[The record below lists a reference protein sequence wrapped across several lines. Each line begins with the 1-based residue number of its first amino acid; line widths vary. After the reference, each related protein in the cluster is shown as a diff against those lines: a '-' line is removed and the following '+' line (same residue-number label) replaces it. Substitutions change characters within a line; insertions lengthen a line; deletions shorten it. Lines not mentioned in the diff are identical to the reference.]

1 MKGPPVIETR
11 TAGQTVFAGKLLSVS
26 VDQVRREDGRE
37 AQREVVHHPGAVAI
51 LPVHADG
58 SVTLVRQFRYAAGR
72 HLLEVPAGTREP
84 GEAPE
89 VTAVRE
95 LQEETGFR
103 ATTVEFTQRFYISP
117 GWCDEQLYI
126 YRASGLTAGEMA
138 QEDDEAIEIVQ
149 VPAADL
155 QAHIARGDIADA
167 KTIVAVLHH
176 LATLPPA

>member
-1 MKGPPVIETR
+1 MIETR
-11 TAGQTVFAGKLLSVS
+11 TAGRTVFEGKLLSVS
-26 VDQVRREDGRE
+26 VDQVQREDGRE

-95 LQEETGFR
+95 LQEETGIR
-103 ATTVEFTQRFYISP
+103 ATTVELTQRFYISP
-117 GWCDEQLYI
+117 GWCDEQLSI
-126 YRASGLTAGEMA
+126 YRATDLTDGEMA

-149 VPAADL
+149 VPAAEL
-155 QAHIARGDIADA
+155 QAHIASGDIADA